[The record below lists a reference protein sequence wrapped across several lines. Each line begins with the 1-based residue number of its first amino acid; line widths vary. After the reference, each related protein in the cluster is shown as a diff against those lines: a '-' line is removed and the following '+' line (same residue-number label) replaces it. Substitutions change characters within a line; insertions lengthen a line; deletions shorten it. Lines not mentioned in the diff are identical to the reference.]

1 MKVRHDTIF
10 VIRVALILAG
20 VVPGDWK
27 ESWKTKLFK
36 MYAVFLDVQFVTFVL
51 AKFMYTFQDS
61 KYNKELL
68 SFFEGWFESIIL
80 LCLTLQRIAFR
91 WKENQLLELLKQ
103 LEILKPKITTP
114 TLNSYDNLAC
124 KISLSFGSLVMMAH
138 FQLVVNYALNYCEKS
153 GFLASDL
160 TCRKLLV
167 EIWVPFDHLSSW
179 GHSILFSYNF
189 FQTVPCTFML
199 YISLVIIPIF
209 ITKISCQLKAIA
221 DAFENELSTQR
232 ILSCSQEQLTEEI
245 VVLIKHHQM
254 ILGVARLMNTTFH
267 IVLLFKLVFM
277 SLPMVIVALTLSQ
290 LPFGSFQFLRFILL
304 IAVPLSELFT
314 FCYFGEQLQYHSL
327 MIHRA
332 VYMNNWY
339 RMSKG
344 NQKLL
349 LVVAIRAIRPVRLD
363 VWPHFI
369 PASLDTFLNLCQ
381 LSYSAYSVLAGTT
394 TRKIN

>member
-10 VIRVALILAG
+10 VIRVALIVAG

-36 MYAVFLDVQFVTFVL
+36 MYAAFLDVQFVTFVL

-91 WKENQLLELLKQ
+91 WKEKQMLELLKQ
-103 LEILKPKITTP
+103 LEIMKPKITTP

-138 FQLVVNYALNYCEKS
+138 FQLV
-153 GFLASDL
+153 
-160 TCRKLLV
+160 
-167 EIWVPFDHLSSW
+167 
-179 GHSILFSYNF
+179 
-189 FQTVPCTFML
+189 
-199 YISLVIIPIF
+199 
-209 ITKISCQLKAIA
+209 
-221 DAFENELSTQR
+221 
-232 ILSCSQEQLTEEI
+232 
-245 VVLIKHHQM
+245 
-254 ILGVARLMNTTFH
+254 
-267 IVLLFKLVFM
+267 
-277 SLPMVIVALTLSQ
+277 